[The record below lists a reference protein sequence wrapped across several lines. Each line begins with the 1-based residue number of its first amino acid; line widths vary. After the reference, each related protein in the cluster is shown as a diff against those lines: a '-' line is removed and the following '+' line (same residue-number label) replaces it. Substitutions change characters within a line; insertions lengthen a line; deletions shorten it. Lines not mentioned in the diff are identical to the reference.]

1 MAEPSERRL
10 LVALIGVQVAFG
22 GLGVAAKLVFPH
34 LTPLSLALARLLAG
48 AAVLIT
54 LERLMVRS
62 KLPPKR
68 DLLAFAGFALL
79 GVVLN
84 VGLYLEGLKRT
95 TATNAILLIAT
106 IPAFTLLIALALR
119 REKVDKLQVAGLAIS
134 FAGVAGLVIAKGAS
148 FGLGTVIGDVMV
160 IANSLCYSFYLV
172 LSKPYLKRYD
182 STTLIAW
189 VFAFGVLEMAILA
202 GPQLLATDWGMLD
215 GRAWAG
221 FVYVLL
227 LGTVF
232 TYGVNA
238 WVLRHTSAS
247 HVANFVYLQPII
259 GVSAAAIIL
268 GEPITWQLLL
278 AGAIILAGVTLATRG
293 FRSKRADKP
302 F

>member
-10 LVALIGVQVAFG
+10 LFALLSVQVAFG

-34 LTPLSLALARLLAG
+34 LTPLALALARLLAG

-62 KLPPKR
+62 KLPPAR
-68 DLLAFAGFALL
+68 DLMAFAFFALL

-119 REKVDKLQVAGLAIS
+119 REKADKIQIAGLAVS
-134 FAGVAGLVIAKGAS
+134 FVGVAGLVAVKGAN
-148 FGLGTVIGDVMV
+148 FGLATITGDLMV
-160 IANSLCYSFYLV
+160 VANSLCYSFYLV
-172 LSKPYLKRYD
+172 LSKPYLQRYD

-189 VFAFGVLEMAILA
+189 VFAFGVLEMAIVA
-202 GPQLLATDWGMLD
+202 GPQLLAADWSGLD
-215 GRAWAG
+215 ARAGAG
-221 FVYVLL
+221 FAYVLL

-232 TYGVNA
+232 TYGLNA

-247 HVANFVYLQPII
+247 HVANFVYLQPIV
-259 GVSAAAIIL
+259 GVAAAAWIL
-268 GEPITWQLLL
+268 GEPITWQLLVS
-278 AGAIILAGVTLATRG
+278 GAIILGGVTLATRG